1 VACGLAA
8 RSQDHMTVAVE
19 LDVCVRD
26 DFGQT
31 ILVQI
36 IERRIGTQEE
46 RDVHGRSI
54 DGRIDVGNAP

>member
-1 VACGLAA
+1 
-8 RSQDHMTVAVE
+8 MTVAVE

-31 ILVQI
+31 ILVQL